1 MNKELFV
8 AVSDNLQNAKH
19 CHCSSNRLIFE
30 STYGI
35 KAQKPINRLKC
46 DNGTQSLKH
55 LQGCRNKIDAKNGI
69 ASNLFVHLAMLY
81 INSML

>member
-8 AVSDNLQNAKH
+8 AVSDNLRNAKH
-19 CHCSSNRLIFE
+19 YRSSNQLIFE

-55 LQGCRNKIDAKNGI
+55 VQRCRNKII
-69 ASNLFVHLAMLY
+69 VLCNLKDLSY
-81 INSML
+81 

>member
-19 CHCSSNRLIFE
+19 YHCSRNQLIFE

-46 DNGTQSLKH
+46 DNGIRSLKH
-55 LQGCRNKIDAKNGI
+55 VQMSRNEN
-69 ASNLFVHLAMLY
+69 NVLC
-81 INSML
+81 NSKDLSY